1 MLFAAAG
8 NATGEESDFDKL
20 LKRNAEMVYKLAFA
34 RCGNEADADD
44 IFQQVFLRY
53 LTRKPNF
60 ASDEHEKAWFIRA
73 TINRS
78 KSLWDSAFRRH
89 TQPLEEAPLADPT
102 NPFEAHE
109 SRADLAAALAQLP
122 ADYRT
127 LINLFY
133 YEDLSTSQ
141 IAQLLKRRE
150 GTVRQQLTRARR
162 QLQEIMKGDA
172 EYFDL

>member
-1 MLFAAAG
+1 
-8 NATGEESDFDKL
+8 
-20 LKRNAEMVYKLAFA
+20 MVYKLAFA
-34 RCGNEADADD
+34 RCGNEGDAEEF
-44 IFQQVFLRY
+44 FQQVFLRY

-127 LINLFY
+127 LIHLFY
-133 YEDLSTSQ
+133 YEDLSTAQ

>member
-122 ADYRT
+122 PKYRAVIH
-127 LINLFY
+127 LYY
-133 YEDLSTSQ
+133 YEGYDTEETARILGRKPS
-141 IAQLLKRRE
+141 
-150 GTVRQQLTRARR
+150 TVRAQLTRARQALAR
-162 QLQEIMKGDA
+162 LLKE
-172 EYFDL
+172 DL

>member
-20 LKRNAEMVYKLAFA
+20 LKRNAEMVYKLA

-127 LINLFY
+127 LIHLFY
-133 YEDLSTSQ
+133 YEDLSTAQ

>member
-122 ADYRT
+122 SKYRAVIH
-127 LINLFY
+127 LYY
-133 YEDLSTSQ
+133 YEGYDTEETARILGRKPS
-141 IAQLLKRRE
+141 
-150 GTVRQQLTRARR
+150 TVRAQLTRARQTLAR
-162 QLQEIMKGDA
+162 LLKE
-172 EYFDL
+172 DL

>member
-8 NATGEESDFDKL
+8 SATGEESDFDKL

-122 ADYRT
+122 PKYRAVIH
-127 LINLFY
+127 LYY
-133 YEDLSTSQ
+133 YEGYDTEETARILGRKPS
-141 IAQLLKRRE
+141 
-150 GTVRQQLTRARR
+150 TVRAQLTRARQALAR
-162 QLQEIMKGDA
+162 LLKE
-172 EYFDL
+172 DL

>member
-89 TQPLEEAPLADPT
+89 TQPLEEAPLADPI

-122 ADYRT
+122 PKYRAVIH
-127 LINLFY
+127 LYY
-133 YEDLSTSQ
+133 YEGYDTEETARILGRKPS
-141 IAQLLKRRE
+141 
-150 GTVRQQLTRARR
+150 TVRAQLTRARQALAR
-162 QLQEIMKGDA
+162 LLKE
-172 EYFDL
+172 DL

>member
-1 MLFAAAG
+1 MLFRSG

-127 LINLFY
+127 LIHLFY
-133 YEDLSTSQ
+133 YEDLSTAQ

>member
-8 NATGEESDFDKL
+8 SATGEESDFDKL

-127 LINLFY
+127 LIHLFY
-133 YEDLSTSQ
+133 Y
-141 IAQLLKRRE
+141 
-150 GTVRQQLTRARR
+150 
-162 QLQEIMKGDA
+162 
-172 EYFDL
+172 

>member
-1 MLFAAAG
+1 MLLAAARS
-8 NATGEESDFDKL
+8 AKGEESDFDKL

-127 LINLFY
+127 LIHLFY
-133 YEDLSTSQ
+133 YEDLSTAQ

>member
-8 NATGEESDFDKL
+8 NATGEDSDFDKL

-109 SRADLAAALAQLP
+109 NRADLAAALAQLP

-127 LINLFY
+127 LIHLFY
-133 YEDLSTSQ
+133 YEDLSTAQ

>member
-8 NATGEESDFDKL
+8 SATGEESDFDIL

-34 RCGNEADADD
+34 RCGNQADAED

-53 LTRKPNF
+53 LTNKPSF
-60 ASDEHEKAWFIRA
+60 ASAEHEKAWFIRA

-89 TQPLEEAPLADPT
+89 TQPLEEAPVADPA
-102 NPFEAHE
+102 NHFEEHD
-109 SRADLAAALAQLP
+109 SKADLAAALAQLP
-122 ADYRT
+122 ENYRT
-127 LINLFY
+127 LIHLFY
-133 YEDLSTSQ
+133 YEDLSTAQ

-162 QLQEIMKGDA
+162 QLQEIMKGEA

>member
-8 NATGEESDFDKL
+8 SATGEESDFDKL

-73 TINRS
+73 TIHRS

-127 LINLFY
+127 LIHLFY
-133 YEDLSTSQ
+133 YEDLSTAQ

>member
-44 IFQQVFLRY
+44 IFQQVFCVISPANP
-53 LTRKPNF
+53 TSPVTSTKKPGLF
-60 ASDEHEKAWFIRA
+60 APPS
-73 TINRS
+73 NRS

-109 SRADLAAALAQLP
+109 SRADLAAALAQLG
-122 ADYRT
+122 DT
-127 LINLFY
+127 LA
-133 YEDLSTSQ
+133 T
-141 IAQLLKRRE
+141 IAA
-150 GTVRQQLTRARR
+150 VRVL
-162 QLQEIMKGDA
+162 EKK
-172 EYFDL
+172 